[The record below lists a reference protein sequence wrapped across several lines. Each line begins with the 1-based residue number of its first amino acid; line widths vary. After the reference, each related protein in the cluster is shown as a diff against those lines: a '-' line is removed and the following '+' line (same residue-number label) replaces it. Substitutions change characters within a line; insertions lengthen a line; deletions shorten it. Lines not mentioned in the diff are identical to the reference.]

1 MRLRKAFLWSMIVS
15 LSLAAVLG
23 IAALLLPGFRRWSE
37 EILVS
42 SLLVGGFSLGCLI
55 CAIVLGKRRL
65 VPAMWVG
72 IVAALCALTVW
83 LILTWWPRS
92 IVPGQWVQGQWVQQW
107 NPRRLLE
114 QLGVQFTTVMG
125 LALFIG
131 LLVLPQM
138 HGRAARGARA
148 LAFVLATLLA
158 LFISSVAWFHFREW
172 WVFRLFGTFA
182 ILFGWNLW
190 GAVLLQVRL
199 DRVRYMR
206 VRLITICIGAALVAW
221 SLALLWDWVDLGYGG
236 AWRDW
241 WERMTG
247 VLAILVACGTVVTPI
262 LALIEKLQR
271 KASVESLPMKVWVTL
286 TCPRCKTQQQMRT
299 GPAKCANCGLRITI
313 DVEEPRCECGYQLYR
328 LESERC
334 PECGREI
341 PEADRW
347 AAGQSDDPSRT
358 TT

>member
-1 MRLRKAFLWSMIVS
+1 MRLRKTFLWSMIVS
-15 LSLAAVLG
+15 LSLTAVLG

-72 IVAALCALTVW
+72 IVAALCALAVW
-83 LILTWWPRS
+83 LILTWWTV
-92 IVPGQWVQGQWVQQW
+92 IVGPGGPWVQGHWVQPW
-107 NPRRLLE
+107 GSLRRVLE
-114 QLGVQFTTVMG
+114 KLGSQFTTVIG
-125 LALFIG
+125 WALIVG
-131 LLVLPQM
+131 LLVLPRL
-138 HGRAARGARA
+138 HGRGPQGARA
-148 LAFVLATLLA
+148 LAFVLTTLLA
-158 LFISSVAWFHFREW
+158 LFTSSVAWFHFDNW
-172 WVFRLFGTFA
+172 WMFRLFSTFV
-182 ILFGWNLW
+182 ILFGLNLW
-190 GAVLLQVRL
+190 AAVLLQVRL
-199 DRVRYMR
+199 DRVRYVR

-221 SLALLWDWVDLGYGG
+221 SLALIWDPVLGYGG
-236 AWRDW
+236 AWQDW

-247 VLAILVACGTVVTPI
+247 VLAILTSCGTIVTPI

-299 GPAKCANCGLRITI
+299 GPVKCASCGLRITI
-313 DVEEPRCECGYQLYR
+313 AVEEPRCACGYLLYR
-328 LESERC
+328 LESNRC

-341 PEADRW
+341 AEADRW
-347 AAGQSDDPSRT
+347 AAT
-358 TT
+358 

>member
-1 MRLRKAFLWSMIVS
+1 MRLRKAFLWSMVVS

-72 IVAALCALTVW
+72 IVSALCALAVW
-83 LILTWWPRS
+83 LILTWWPWS
-92 IVPGQWVQGQWVQQW
+92 IGPGQWVQGQWVQQW
-107 NPRRLLE
+107 SPRRLLE
-114 QLGVQFTTVMG
+114 KMGVQFTTVMG
-125 LALFIG
+125 WALFIG

-158 LFISSVAWFHFREW
+158 LFTSSVAWFHFDGW
-172 WVFRLFGTFA
+172 WVIKLFATFA

-190 GAVLLQVRL
+190 GAVLLQIRL
-199 DRVRYMR
+199 DRGRYVR
-206 VRLITICIGAALVAW
+206 VRLITICMGAALVAW

-247 VLAILVACGTVVTPI
+247 VLAILASCGTVVTPI

-271 KASVESLPMKVWVTL
+271 KAAVESLPMKVWVTL
-286 TCPRCKTQQQMRT
+286 TCPRCKTQQQIRT
-299 GPAKCANCGLRITI
+299 GPAKCAGCGLRITI
-313 DVEEPRCECGYQLYR
+313 DVQEPRCTCGYQLYR

-334 PECGREI
+334 PECGREV

-347 AAGQSDDPSRT
+347 TGAQSADLSRT
-358 TT
+358 